1 MVTVRVRQHVNP
13 LAIQYREPSA
23 LPDWSDIYA
32 DLAQPF
38 HLDIGSAHGHFL
50 FGMAQQHPDW
60 NFLGLEIR
68 KPLVDFANAQ
78 QQVMG
83 LGNLYFLFG
92 NVTASL
98 HTLLASLPDQSLQR
112 VTIQFPDP
120 WFKRRHHKRRV
131 VQPEL
136 VDTLAQYLVPG
147 GWLFVQSDIEG
158 VAVEMRDRIHAHTA
172 FSDQGEGL
180 WYPENPFAVLTERE
194 AMTAEKGEPVYRA
207 LFKSNLHA
215 SQ

>member
-13 LAIQYREPSA
+13 LAIQYREPAA
-23 LPDWSDIYA
+23 LPDWSVLYGHLDR
-32 DLAQPF
+32 PF

-50 FGMAQQHPDW
+50 FAMAQQYPDW

-68 KPLVDFANAQ
+68 KPLVDFANEQRQA
-78 QQVMG
+78 ME
-83 LGNLYFLFG
+83 LDNLYFLFC

-98 HTLLASLPDQSLQR
+98 RPLLASLPERSLQR

-120 WFKRRHHKRRV
+120 WFKRRHRKRRV

-136 VDTLAQYLVPG
+136 VDTLAQHLAPG

-158 VAVEMRDRIHAHTA
+158 VAAEMRDRIHVHPD
-172 FSDQGEGL
+172 FESQGNDT

-194 AMTAEKGEPVYRA
+194 AMTLDKGEPVYRA
-207 LFKSNLHA
+207 LFIRSLATH
-215 SQ
+215 